1 MINLACL
8 AQKSLGNSVPSCP
21 VPSSDSVLESTL
33 LLRKPFVQ
41 CFQLARLALSLD
53 KNITIPDCSTTW
65 RVHKAWCIQILPC
78 QELHS
83 PRGKWGKWGKLS
95 DDAHMT
101 PFVMHPELPTR
112 ASSAAMSAIFCT
124 MFAMSFCTSSSR
136 LGQCSKDIK
145 IWYVVTHCEDSADN
159 NHLRSFHR
167 QNWELHLNQPWPL
180 DTVSLVFGSLELSL
194 VMQGPEIHISWQ
206 WMTIDYSCLVSP
218 YLYYSILLLHREC
231 QCPWNKTILIPQAS
245 KSWSSKAHCFSMSC
259 LDWAKTWKDFTERKR
274 KLKYI
279 LKWLENILKSC
290 IFVSGPD
297 NPTEDITQMTQQ
309 GCRTLRATTC
319 RYVPPVQVSWR
330 KLTGFVFLTF
340 RISNARFLA
349 WVHRSAAFG
358 PGDLTFDSPKNTA
371 LFLVGKESLGAS
383 ICI

>member
-1 MINLACL
+1 MIC
-8 AQKSLGNSVPSCP
+8 C
-21 VPSSDSVLESTL
+21 DTL
-33 LLRKPFVQ
+33 
-41 CFQLARLALSLD
+41 
-53 KNITIPDCSTTW
+53 
-65 RVHKAWCIQILPC
+65 
-78 QELHS
+78 
-83 PRGKWGKWGKLS
+83 WGLCRQQS
-95 DDAHMT
+95 
-101 PFVMHPELPTR
+101 FEELPSTELRVVAAFESALASGHCQPCVWQSWDLPGDARTR
-112 ASSAAMSAIFCT
+112 DSHLMR
-124 MFAMSFCTSSSR
+124 MDDNR
-136 LGQCSKDIK
+136 LFMPC
-145 IWYVVTHCEDSADN
+145 
-159 NHLRSFHR
+159 
-167 QNWELHLNQPWPL
+167 
-180 DTVSLVFGSLELSL
+180 LS
-194 VMQGPEIHISWQ
+194 M
-206 WMTIDYSCLVSP
+206 
-218 YLYYSILLLHREC
+218 SILMLHREC

-274 KLKYI
+274 KLKYLKYI

-358 PGDLTFDSPKNTA
+358 PGDLTSDSPKNTT